1 MPLLDDSCLDS
12 IISSLKSNNHIPS
25 LYTMPSGKGP
35 PREEGG
41 NDVWDETFC
50 DGGEGIMCVSKDE
63 FVNGKKSDEKE
74 NSDVN
79 SELNQKQN
87 QNNQYPKS
95 ESFMKRPSKT
105 NACISNI
112 TFPSSDLGLKH
123 EIEKSRS
130 VLKKRIL
137 KLAKECMQHRNG
149 SNIVEK
155 DITFA
160 CKVIGV
166 REKQGKAIQNN

>member
-1 MPLLDDSCLDS
+1 
-12 IISSLKSNNHIPS
+12 
-25 LYTMPSGKGP
+25 MPSGKGP

-50 DGGEGIMCVSKDE
+50 EDGEGMKCVSKDD
-63 FVNGKKSDEKE
+63 FVYGQHCHDKE
-74 NSDVN
+74 NSGLN
-79 SELNQKQN
+79 SKEN
-87 QNNQYPKS
+87 QNNQHLKS
-95 ESFMKRPSKT
+95 ESFMKRHSNT
-105 NACISNI
+105 SACVSNI
-112 TFPSSDLGLKH
+112 TFPSSDLGLRH

-149 SNIVEK
+149 SNLVGK

-166 REKQGKAIQNN
+166 REKEVKAIQNN